1 MHHPSPTAPQRRLI
15 AAITGGAAVI
25 ALIGFVGSYS
35 AVSKRARAEGLGWFA
50 DVFPLGVDAGIVVLL
65 ALDLLLAWLRMPL
78 PLLRHTAWLL
88 TAATIAFNAATAW
101 PDPLGV
107 SMHAVI
113 PLLFVV
119 TVEAARHAVGRL
131 ADITADR
138 HIEPVRLIRWLLSPA
153 RTFVMWRRMKLWE
166 MRSYADVVRFEQER
180 LVYRAQLQARYGRA
194 WRRKAPVEALLPL
207 RLMRYGRPL
216 AANSAEVGVE
226 AVAPAPD
233 SFEIATA
240 EAVALAP
247 AAPAPRKFVL
257 DLAPMHPPI
266 PELTAPDSVL
276 ALAARRTR
284 IEVHARIPYGHPNLN
299 PNAEDGPE
307 CVEPENGPDGPE
319 DGPDGPED
327 GPDGDGPQGGPDGPE
342 FADPEFADLVRRG
355 RELAKTGRLTLKR
368 AKAELHIGQPKA
380 QAVIAVVHP
389 KPKGP

>member
-1 MHHPSPTAPQRRLI
+1 MHRPTPTTPQRRLI
-15 AAITGGAAVI
+15 AAITGGACLI
-25 ALIGFVGSYS
+25 AGIGFAGSYS
-35 AVSKRARAEGLGWFA
+35 AVSARARAEGLGWFA

-88 TAATIAFNAATAW
+88 TTATIAFNGATAW

-119 TVEAARHAVGRL
+119 TVEAARHAVGRI
-131 ADITADR
+131 ADITSDR
-138 HIEPVRLIRWLLSPA
+138 HVEPVRLIRWLLSPF
-153 RTFVMWRRMKLWE
+153 RTFVMWRRQKLWE

-216 AANSAEVGVE
+216 DD
-226 AVAPAPD
+226 APAPQ
-233 SFEIATA
+233 SASPSVEFERAAA

-247 AAPAPRKFVL
+247 GAPATDALVL

-266 PELTAPDSVL
+266 PELTAGPA
-276 ALAARRTR
+276 ALAAAQPTLR
-284 IEVHARIPYGHPNLN
+284 VHARISD
-299 PNAEDGPE
+299 A
-307 CVEPENGPDGPE
+307 
-319 DGPDGPED
+319 
-327 GPDGDGPQGGPDGPE
+327 QS
-342 FADPEFADLVRRG
+342 DPEFNALVDRARALDGPLSLRRLQ
-355 RELAKTGRLTLKR
+355 R
-368 AKAELHIGQPKA
+368 ELHIGQRKA
-380 QAVIAVVHP
+380 QDIVAAL
-389 KPKGP
+389 KRSD